1 MLIICFYYTAT
12 DVNFEQSTYSV
23 HEASGIVQLVLVLT
37 NPSSTDL
44 IIGVTIP
51 EQEAS
56 ATGMFKV

>member
-1 MLIICFYYTAT
+1 MLIICFYYIAT

-23 HEASGIVQLVLVLT
+23 HEASGTVQLVLVLS
-37 NPSSTDL
+37 NPLSTDL
-44 IIGVTIP
+44 IIEVTLP